1 MACGRSQTSF
11 VLKSR
16 SESSR
21 NAIATVNFYSLQ
33 VQPGHK
39 RTRTRNKY
47 LHLLQ
52 KSTAQFSDM
61 RAQVAAGLLFLF
73 SCNGMDNFPDSS
85 RAIREVADRTTE
97 IPTPQRRHHPN
108 ARYQLTSNPNGL
120 ISGQPNTQGSHGDR
134 VMFTPSRYGRADSAW
149 PSKLGEHERVDMS
162 GGRSQNPS
170 TEKNVAEVASE
181 SVGKNDLAPRRKVRN
196 GFKRKALDITD
207 EHSASQSWKSPLPL
221 DLKGRPEVTKLM
233 GFYMGPQPLHSLD
246 QAYPFGKA
254 NGIKIVFQDSDFVSP
269 ERSADA
275 CSSSIPSIASV
286 MSVLP
291 PGRPLGEFVDD
302 KMKRKHA
309 SCRLSFDLEVFSPPQ
324 PYQTDEGNLEKILNL
339 MSVKLKGSQELVM
352 SEGQFIQNRDC
363 FFPRRGPASNR
374 AATGPTKVART
385 SRYTAN
391 KKKGFDTYRVAFEFL
406 VTKKSIWLQYW
417 QNHTKQLTNF
427 RQLIE
432 NMRFYHQPER
442 MQNIMVLYLWNVQM
456 ISTTVPEPT
465 EDINL
470 GSQLEGAFELVDNMF
485 SPGN

>member
-181 SVGKNDLAPRRKVRN
+181 SVGKNDLAPRRKVRKESSTAYTIRAVWILLEFWFESRRN
-196 GFKRKALDITD
+196 GFYREIKVHDFNFFTPRNFFNTIFS
-207 EHSASQSWKSPLPL
+207 HS
-221 DLKGRPEVTKLM
+221 
-233 GFYMGPQPLHSLD
+233 
-246 QAYPFGKA
+246 
-254 NGIKIVFQDSDFVSP
+254 
-269 ERSADA
+269 
-275 CSSSIPSIASV
+275 
-286 MSVLP
+286 
-291 PGRPLGEFVDD
+291 
-302 KMKRKHA
+302 
-309 SCRLSFDLEVFSPPQ
+309 
-324 PYQTDEGNLEKILNL
+324 ILNL
-339 MSVKLKGSQELVM
+339 TT
-352 SEGQFIQNRDC
+352 R
-363 FFPRRGPASNR
+363 
-374 AATGPTKVART
+374 
-385 SRYTAN
+385 
-391 KKKGFDTYRVAFEFL
+391 
-406 VTKKSIWLQYW
+406 
-417 QNHTKQLTNF
+417 
-427 RQLIE
+427 LIE
-432 NMRFYHQPER
+432 HER
-442 MQNIMVLYLWNVQM
+442 K
-456 ISTTVPEPT
+456 T
-465 EDINL
+465 
-470 GSQLEGAFELVDNMF
+470 
-485 SPGN
+485 